1 MRRVIAMA
9 EKLSDMIK
17 KEAGVEKGAA
27 TGEAPA
33 GDITLDKLIGIA
45 QKKREASL
53 GRGFREVL
61 KEAAGTCR
69 SIGITIDGKDAL
81 DLITE
86 IEEGKHDSL
95 LAGK

>member
-9 EKLSDMIK
+9 EKISDMIK
-17 KEAGVEKGAA
+17 KEAGVEKGAG
-27 TGEAPA
+27 TKEAPA
-33 GDITLDKLIGIA
+33 GDITLDKLIGIV

-53 GRGFREVL
+53 GRGMKESL

-69 SIGITIDGKDAL
+69 SIGITIDGKDAQEV
-81 DLITE
+81 IRE
-86 IEEGKHDSL
+86 IDGGKHDSL